1 MQPDRVKCAICDHKI
16 LPQTAQSNGGLCAQ
30 CVKIPPSKRAIVAAV
45 HAEKNPLGRAIAMYS
60 SLIDSWVP
68 ASLGRHFGAIA
79 DPEFTA
85 ARFYA
90 PETVEGMSIYD
101 EAAEVGAETVDEI
114 EHYLHAA
121 PSGYCL
127 LSPLA
132 QKLKSI
138 SPAFN
143 SAGKT
148 VFIASMGMA
157 LAEIAWLVRY
167 LNDRPTFDRFFRET
181 GLTEE
186 QVDVYNSYGKAIHQA
201 ESEN

>member
-16 LPQTAQSNGGLCAQ
+16 LPQTAQANGGLCAQ

-45 HAEKNPLGRAIAMYS
+45 HAEKDPLGRAITMYS

-132 QKLKSI
+132 MNLERVS
-138 SPAFN
+138 
-143 SAGKT
+143 
-148 VFIASMGMA
+148 
-157 LAEIAWLVRY
+157 LAESILEIR
-167 LNDRPTFDRFFRET
+167 ND
-181 GLTEE
+181 
-186 QVDVYNSYGKAIHQA
+186 
-201 ESEN
+201 